1 MNRPVTDCV
10 RPRHFLHTCITL
22 LSVLLSCNT
31 AESQGED
38 LTVPVIADGQTQVI
52 PQFKDPDFW
61 IRHDLWVETEFDSD
75 GDGKRDRM
83 HVDVT
88 RPRQTESE
96 GLKLP
101 VIYISSPYFGGT
113 GSSAREFFWGTR
125 QELGEDPPERKRFPA
140 VKRKGVRPII
150 SKTHVSEWVPST

>member
-1 MNRPVTDCV
+1 MNGRVTACV
-10 RPRHFLHTCITL
+10 RPPHFLPTCIIL
-22 LSVLLSCNT
+22 LAVLLCYNT
-31 AESQGED
+31 AGSQGED
-38 LTVPVIADGQTQVI
+38 LTVPVIADGQTQEI

-75 GDGKRDRM
+75 GDGKLDRM

-101 VIYISSPYFGGT
+101 VIYISSPYFGRT
-113 GSSAREFFWGTR
+113 GSTAKEFFGGGPTGSWR
-125 QELGEDPPERKRFPA
+125 
-140 VKRKGVRPII
+140 
-150 SKTHVSEWVPST
+150 